1 MSFREFFQ
9 ILWIIRTII
18 FSIWSFFEKW
28 WFLSNYKSFVRFTK
42 SLTLSKKRL
51 AQVFSCEFC
60 EISQNTFSA
69 EHFRTTAS
77 LVLFLYSYNYLFINN
92 IFVSVCH
99 VLQSRLPS
107 YSNSVGTLIL
117 LNSNNLFCLLKIVRP
132 SRKIVIARVRNLLII
147 SLS

>member
-9 ILWIIRTII
+9 TLWIIRTII
-18 FSIWSFFEKW
+18 FSIWSVFEKW

-107 YSNSVGTLIL
+107 YSNCWNFDIVKFKQSV
-117 LNSNNLFCLLKIVRP
+117 LFTKDSP
-132 SRKIVIARVRNLLII
+132 SVKKNCD
-147 SLS
+147 SPC